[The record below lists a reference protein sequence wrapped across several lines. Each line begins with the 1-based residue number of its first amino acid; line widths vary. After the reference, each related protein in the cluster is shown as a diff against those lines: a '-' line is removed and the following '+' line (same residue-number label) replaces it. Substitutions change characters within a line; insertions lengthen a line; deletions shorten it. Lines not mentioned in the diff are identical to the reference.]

1 MSCIVVYAMLKKEL
15 YDADRYYSKAEKCRM
30 DDDVS
35 LMILYASFAMIQL
48 MVYYHVTKITYF
60 RKRIVQVKMQ

>member
-1 MSCIVVYAMLKKEL
+1 MSCIVVYAMLKEEL
-15 YDADRYYSKAEKCRM
+15 YDAEIYYSKAEKCRM

-35 LMILYASFAMIQL
+35 LMILYASFVMIQL